1 MDAEGMF
8 NLLQRTSCL
17 SKLSACELLISEWVL
32 LITGLS
38 FLFIKT
44 GYPGVQ
50 IAHTFC
56 QL

>member
-1 MDAEGMF
+1 MVVGDMS
-8 NLLQRTSCL
+8 NLLQGTSCL
-17 SKLSACELLISEWVL
+17 SKLSICELLISTWVL

-44 GYPGVQ
+44 GYPG
-50 IAHTFC
+50 IELAHTFC